1 MDAAKGERQ
10 RRAGFSLIECALSL
24 GVVSFAFVALVGMI
38 PVGLNSF
45 HSAIDA
51 TVGSQIAQRLLT
63 EVRQA
68 KFSELG
74 AFNLN
79 PDRDPTKPSAD
90 YFFDGDGAT
99 TPSTTV
105 ENHIYEA
112 AVQVFYASKIQVGV
126 QPADL
131 KSDPANAHLAIIH
144 VVVRRVSA
152 PEQHREYSGFVAN
165 NGL

>member
-1 MDAAKGERQ
+1 MNASQMIPGKQ
-10 RRAGFSLIECALSL
+10 RGFSLIECALAL
-24 GVVSFAFVALVGMI
+24 GVVSFSFVALVGML

-45 HSAIDA
+45 HGAIDA
-51 TVGSQIAQRLLT
+51 TVGAQISQKVLS

-74 AFNLN
+74 AFNIN
-79 PDRDPTKPSAD
+79 PDPDPDKPSAD
-90 YFFDGDGAT
+90 FFFDGDGTT
-99 TPSTTV
+99 TPTTTA

-112 AVQVFYASKIQVGV
+112 AVQVSYSSKLQVGV

-131 KSDPANAHLAIIH
+131 KSDPANAHLAVIH
-144 VVVRRVSA
+144 VVVRRITA
-152 PEQHREYSGFVAN
+152 PELKREYSAFVAN